1 LKVTDIRFK
10 NSNSEDLHIYFR
22 HLQNKY
28 TYMYMQSTLPQI
40 ELSEYL
46 KNKISAN
53 FPEDIKHLGRNIK
66 QKIYISE
73 LGNLYEMYS

>member
-1 LKVTDIRFK
+1 M
-10 NSNSEDLHIYFR
+10 
-22 HLQNKY
+22 
-28 TYMYMQSTLPQI
+28 YMYMQSTLPQM
-40 ELSEYL
+40 ELVNIL